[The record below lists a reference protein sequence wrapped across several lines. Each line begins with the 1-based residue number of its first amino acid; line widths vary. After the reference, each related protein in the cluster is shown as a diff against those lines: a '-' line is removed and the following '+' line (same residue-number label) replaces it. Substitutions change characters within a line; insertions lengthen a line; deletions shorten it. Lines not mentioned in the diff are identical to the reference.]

1 MTLPTPAER
10 LRHFLHPL
18 NLAGL
23 FTWAAVAFTLQYG
36 PPEQLALRWSL
47 ALLFLFAFFGED
59 WVPRRS
65 PARLLLIAVQAASAL
80 GLIWLSPRMGVT
92 PVLAVM
98 LVASLAT
105 CWPIRWVVVA
115 ALALNAA
122 MYLILRS
129 KGNDY
134 AGMMI
139 LIYAGFQMFAAVTA
153 HASRSA
159 EEARDRLARVNADL
173 LATRSLLADASRDA
187 ERMRVARELHDVLG
201 HKLTA
206 MRINLRS
213 LASEDGAPDRL
224 KLCEELSGELL
235 DDVRAVV
242 GTLRDADGLDI
253 AISLQALAAPFPAT
267 RLDLRIAPG
276 VHISDAALA
285 ETVLRI
291 VQEAL
296 TNTARH
302 SAAGTLHVDIAM
314 EGANLRLILEDDGPL
329 RGELREGNGLTG
341 MRERIEERGGHV
353 AFGRS
358 VHGALRIDAV
368 LPA

>member
-1 MTLPTPAER
+1 MSNAQNR
-10 LRHFLHPL
+10 LRNMLSPL

-23 FTWAAVAFTLQYG
+23 FTWAALAFTLQYG
-36 PPEQLALRWSL
+36 PSDQLALRWAL
-47 ALLFLFAFFGED
+47 ALVFLFAFFGED

-65 PARLLLIAVQAASAL
+65 PAHVLLVAVQAASAL
-80 GLIWLSPRMGVT
+80 SLIWLSPTMGVS
-92 PVLAVM
+92 PVLLVM
-98 LVASLAT
+98 LVASMAT
-105 CWPIRWVVVA
+105 CWPTRWIVPA
-115 ALALNAA
+115 ALLLNLA

-129 KGNDY
+129 KGHDY
-134 AGMMI
+134 AWMTV
-139 LIYAGFQMFAAVTA
+139 LIYTGFEMFAGVTVL
-153 HASRSA
+153 ASRNA
-159 EEARDRLARVNADL
+159 EEARDRLAHVNADL

-213 LASEDGAPDRL
+213 LAGEPGASDRL
-224 KLCEELSGELL
+224 KLCEQLSGELL
-235 DDVRAVV
+235 DDVRGVV
-242 GTLRDADGLDI
+242 QTFRDADGLDI
-253 AISLQALAAPFPAT
+253 ATSLQALAAPFPTT
-267 RLDLRIAPG
+267 RLDLRITEDVRITNP
-276 VHISDAALA
+276 ALA

-302 SAAGTLHVDIAM
+302 SAAKVLHVDIAM
-314 EGANLRLILEDDGPL
+314 DASDLRLTIEDDGKL

-341 MRERIEERGGHV
+341 MRERIEERGGSL
-353 AFGRS
+353 ALLRNDS
-358 VHGALRIDAV
+358 GALRIEAV

>member
-1 MTLPTPAER
+1 MPPTQER
-10 LRHFLHPL
+10 LRGLLHPL

-23 FTWAAVAFTLQYG
+23 FTWAAVAFTLHYG
-36 PPEQLALRWSL
+36 PSDQLAARWGL
-47 ALLFLFAFFGED
+47 ALMFLFAFFGED
-59 WVPRRS
+59 WVPRHS
-65 PARLLLIAVQAASAL
+65 PAHRLLVVVQAASAL
-80 GLIWLSPRMGVT
+80 GLIWLSPRVGVA
-92 PVLAVM
+92 PVLVVM

-105 CWPIRWVVVA
+105 CWPTRWVVA
-115 ALALNAA
+115 IALLLNLA
-122 MYLILRS
+122 MFLILRS

-134 AGMMI
+134 AWMMV
-139 LIYAGFQMFAAVTA
+139 LIYIGFEMFAGVTV

-224 KLCEELSGELL
+224 KLCEQLSGELL

-242 GTLRDADGLDI
+242 STLRDAEGLDI
-253 AISLQALAAPFPAT
+253 ATSLQALAAPFPAT

-276 VHISDAALA
+276 VHITDAALA

-302 SAAGTLHVDIAM
+302 SAAGALHVDIAM
-314 EGANLRLILEDDGPL
+314 EGANLRLVLEDDGPL

-341 MRERIEERGGHV
+341 MRERIEKRGGHV

-358 VHGALRIDAV
+358 ARGAVRIDAV